1 MRTPVVKAFS
11 LGMIAGSFL
20 TAGTLVFAF
29 PAKAEPDASVVAYA
43 ATYGAAVC
51 SVLDDYPTISG
62 VIGIGQAITED
73 GFSMY
78 QAGQVIG
85 LSVLEICPRH
95 TGLMNRFMDAFD
107 EQAVA

>member
-1 MRTPVVKAFS
+1 MRSPAVKAFS

-29 PAKAEPDASVVAYA
+29 PAKAEPDSVVVAYA
-43 ATYGAAVC
+43 ATFGEAVC
-51 SVLDDYPTISG
+51 ATLDDYPTISG
-62 VIGIGQAITED
+62 VVGVGQAVMED
-73 GFSMY
+73 GLTAY

-95 TGLMNRFMDAFD
+95 TGLMNRFMDAFE
-107 EQAVA
+107 EQTA